1 VFFLVDVRLLIALWL
16 LQGHQQ
22 RGAAPHSH
30 RPHHPLLGHR
40 EGWFQEGQECGR
52 GRHCPQGMAVSGPHG
67 EPAAGAAGTLC
78 CYWPHWH
85 GWYMVH
91 THLISLP
98 MNATRPP
105 VCDYVG
111 NYAAGRG
118 EWCCDGCLRNC
129 RQMKYL
135 FTWRFLLPP
144 CSSAFGYDFSWC
156 LPRLDILIWYSK
168 LCYAEIPK
176 CHVNIGGINSMTWL
190 LYNIFSDFHQKWLS
204 NIFNSC
210 IHLLLLCQIHYWFS
224 CIMQIVA

>member
-40 EGWFQEGQECGR
+40 EGWFQEGQECGQ
-52 GRHCPQGMAVSGPHG
+52 GRHCHKEWPWQGLMESLQRVQQELYVVIDLIG
-67 EPAAGAAGTLC
+67 L
-78 CYWPHWH
+78 
-85 GWYMVH
+85 H

-129 RQMKYL
+129 RRMKYL

-144 CSSAFGYDFSWC
+144 SSSAFGYDFSWC

-190 LYNIFSDFHQKWLS
+190 LYNIFFRLS
-204 NIFNSC
+204 SEMVIEY
-210 IHLLLLCQIHYWFS
+210 I
-224 CIMQIVA
+224 